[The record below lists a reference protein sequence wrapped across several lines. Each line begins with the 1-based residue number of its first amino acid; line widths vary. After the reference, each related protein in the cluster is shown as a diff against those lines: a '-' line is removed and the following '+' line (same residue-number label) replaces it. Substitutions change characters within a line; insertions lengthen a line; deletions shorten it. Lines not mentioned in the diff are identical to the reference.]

1 MEGQVGTPH
10 TEKTY
15 TEIFNEALP
24 YYLSIGMSYELY
36 WYGEP
41 SAVKAFR
48 EAEEMRVDR
57 MNYEA
62 WLQGLYIY
70 HGIGALS
77 PILNSMSKKKK
88 ADEYLKEPIT
98 ITQRAKE
105 RKEREKGEQT
115 ANFLLAW
122 AEAIKKKGIENGGS
136 R

>member
-1 MEGQVGTPH
+1 VEGQVGPPST
-10 TEKTY
+10 KTY
-15 TEIFNEALP
+15 TDYFNEALP
-24 YYLSIGMSYELY
+24 YYLSIGMSYDLY

-88 ADEYLKEPIT
+88 ADEYMKEPLV
-98 ITQRAKE
+98 ITQRQ
-105 RKEREKGEQT
+105 RDQKEREKGEQT
-115 ANFLLAW
+115 ANFLKAW
-122 AEAIKKKGIENGGS
+122 VESLKKKGVENGGS
-136 R
+136 